1 LFEARRVDGLLGDAD
16 LFSLGRTEAR
26 RVDSGFVNSNLF
38 TIVWLEPWRV
48 NSSFVDSN
56 LVTIAW
62 LEPWRVNSSF
72 VDSYLVTIAWLE
84 TRSVFTL
91 CHVNLSFTVVA
102 ARDFDRDISLVVS
115 TMGMEVWQ
123 MREFDVEAC
132 SCFFVVRSSI
142 FTDVDVFSAARTV
155 VTIPFAADANFFL
168 AELLVARRKIGVV

>member
-56 LVTIAW
+56 
-62 LEPWRVNSSF
+62 
-72 VDSYLVTIAWLE
+72 LVTIAWLE